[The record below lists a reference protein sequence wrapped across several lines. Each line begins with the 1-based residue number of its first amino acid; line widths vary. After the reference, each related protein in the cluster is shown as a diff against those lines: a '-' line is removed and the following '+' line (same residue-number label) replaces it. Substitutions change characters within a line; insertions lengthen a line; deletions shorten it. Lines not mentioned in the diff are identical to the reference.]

1 MTALRPRRACGSSP
15 LIVDECV
22 NLSRRS
28 IGSLTVLNLDGR
40 MVAGSDDLDLRRLR
54 AVTRDIVATG
64 RRQVVVNLRGLTQI
78 DARGLGAL
86 AAMMKAVQTAG
97 GRVTLVAA
105 TARVARML
113 ALTKLDSVFEWE
125 AAREE
130 VPA

>member
-1 MTALRPRRACGSSP
+1 MTVRRHELCGFP
-15 LIVDECV
+15 LSIVEEYV

-40 MVAGSDDLDLRRLR
+40 MIAESDDLDLRRLR

-64 RRQVVVNLRGLTQI
+64 KRQVVVNLCGLTQI

-86 AAMMKAVQTAG
+86 AAMMEAVQTAG

-125 AAREE
+125 SAREE
-130 VPA
+130 IPA